1 MASLPSR
8 PGEDR
13 RRTLGDRGEQAAALY
28 LARQG
33 MRIVERKFRCR
44 GGEVDLIATDGA
56 DLVFVEV
63 KTRSSGAFGEGS
75 EAVTATKRRR
85 ILRAAALYLSARD
98 SLSRPCRFDVVSVR
112 LASTGAPLLEHLKDA
127 FGADR

>member
-1 MASLPSR
+1 MGGDP
-8 PGEDR
+8 R
-13 RRTLGDRGEQAAALY
+13 RALGDRGEQAAADFLVGS
-28 LARQG
+28 G

-44 GGEVDLIATDGA
+44 GGEVDLIARDGA

-63 KTRSSGAFGEGS
+63 KTRSTGEFGEGS
-75 EAVTATKRRR
+75 EAVTAAKRRR

-98 SLSRPCRFDVVSVR
+98 SLSQPCRFDVVSVR
-112 LASTGAPLLEHLKDA
+112 LAASGTTLLEHLKDA